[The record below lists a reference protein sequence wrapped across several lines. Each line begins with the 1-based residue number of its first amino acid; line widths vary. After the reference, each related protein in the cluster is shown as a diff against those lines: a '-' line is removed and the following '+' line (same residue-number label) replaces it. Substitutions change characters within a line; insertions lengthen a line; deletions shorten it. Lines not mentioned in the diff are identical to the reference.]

1 MNWKLIFQLS
11 LFGFAMAI
19 STVYW
24 IPSRTEPLFWLAIFI
39 ICAYMIAR
47 NCADKFFLHGL
58 FVSLLNS
65 IWITVTHI
73 LLFNSYV
80 ANHPQEAQMMTKNA
94 PPYPPQDY
102 DVAVGS
108 GYRVYFRIG
117 TWPACIC
124 RFKDLEEPGYSSLRI
139 GSYTILPVFLATNSR
154 DEKFIDDGSPA

>member
-11 LFGFAMAI
+11 LFGLAMAV

-24 IPSRTEPLFWLAIFI
+24 IPSRTEPFFWLAIFI

-73 LLFNSYV
+73 LLFNSYM
-80 ANHPQEAQMMTKNA
+80 ANHPQEAEMMTKMPFPTHPRIMMLFMGPVIGFISGLILGLFA
-94 PPYPPQDY
+94 L
-102 DVAVGS
+102 VASKIWKS
-108 GYRVYFRIG
+108 GVVHR
-117 TWPACIC
+117 
-124 RFKDLEEPGYSSLRI
+124 
-139 GSYTILPVFLATNSR
+139 
-154 DEKFIDDGSPA
+154 